1 MSKNEYRFLPFGQS
15 FVLRGKMVRFIE
27 EFHRCGTFR
36 TISRA
41 GLNGMRAIER
51 GRKAGDGPDSH
62 SDEP

>member
-1 MSKNEYRFLPFGQS
+1 MSKNEYRFLPFRQS

-27 EFHRCGTFR
+27 EFSRCGTLR

-51 GRKAGDGPDSH
+51 GREADGSDDRR
-62 SDEP
+62 DEP